1 MKKKCP
7 DGKYYCYTDKV
18 CKDIPKGFKMV
29 GPMGMLRKENG
40 HSIDDDSET
49 TKKNGKKN
57 GSVSNGN
64 GNGNGGNGNGSGN
77 GGSSVSEDLRKWFG
91 SGPEGGKG
99 GGGWDRYNTKGERIG
114 KCARGE
120 GEGKPKCLSNEK
132 AAKMSK
138 AERAAAVRRKRR
150 EDPVA
155 DRAGKGGKP
164 IMTSNK
170 IKESSSPLVKQIL
183 EKLEY
188 EREWKLLAEKNVPTN
203 PSLWSKFKA
212 QAKAKFDVY
221 PSAYANGWAA
231 KKYKAAG
238 GSWKKATK
246 EEVEYLDE
254 KKGCAHNH
262 KGEECPVH
270 GMKECP
276 DTKKIEEAV
285 RVPAKTGNLYQVM
298 FTFKGKLMLM
308 KVFFPEVSP
317 PTRTEVQAAL
327 DKVYP
332 GCHLKRFD
340 KTDYQPGE
348 LMINVGEEVEQ
359 LEEMPYQV
367 MGSPDGKKEKKIGKP
382 VKSRKYA
389 DARAAEL
396 SDTHKKT
403 GGKYSSQYVEGVHSE
418 DETVDEA
425 AAWTKKSG
433 KNSEGGLNEK
443 GRKSYERE
451 NPGSDLKR
459 PSKKVGNP
467 RRKSFCARMKGMK
480 SKLTSA
486 KTANDPNSRINK
498 SLRAW
503 NC

>member
-40 HSIDDDSET
+40 HSVDDDSET

-138 AERAAAVRRKRR
+138 AERAAAVRRKRKA
-150 EDPVA
+150 DPVA
-155 DRAGKGGKP
+155 DRSGKGGKP

-170 IKESSSPLVKQIL
+170 IKESSSPMVRQIL
-183 EKLEY
+183 EKIEC
-188 EREWKLLAEKNVPTN
+188 EKEWILVEKNVPTN
-203 PSLWSKFKA
+203 PSLWSKFKS

-238 GSWKKATK
+238 GSWKKATS
-246 EEVEYLDE
+246 EGVEYLDE

-270 GMKECP
+270 GVKECP
-276 DTKKIEEAV
+276 DSKKIEEAV

-433 KNSEGGLNEK
+433 KNQSGGLNEK

-451 NPGSDLKR
+451 NPGSDLKA